1 LIECLTHSRGLERQ
15 VRVIG
20 LNVGG
25 DGRAISVYPYRGGA
39 SVRSLD
45 LTPQVDPA
53 DLAFEG
59 SMAGQRGMTPDKWRS
74 TLVKVALR
82 YLDRSVAP
90 PLRLK
95 NRNEALT

>member
-1 LIECLTHSRGLERQ
+1 MLVKKVPLIECLTHSSGLVRQ

-25 DGRAISVYPYRGGA
+25 DGQAINSYPYRGGA

-45 LTPQVDPA
+45 LTPTVDPA

-59 SMAGQRGMTPDKWRS
+59 SMAGQRGYEPGPSGGRPS
-74 TLVKVALR
+74 
-82 YLDRSVAP
+82 
-90 PLRLK
+90 
-95 NRNEALT
+95 

>member
-1 LIECLTHSRGLERQ
+1 LIECLTHSRRLVRQ

-25 DGRAISVYPYRGGA
+25 DGRAIMIYPYRGGA

-45 LTPQVDPA
+45 LTPIVDRP

-59 SMAGQRGMTPDKWRS
+59 SMAGQRGYDPDQVEVDPRES
-74 TLVKVALR
+74 GLEVPR
-82 YLDRSVAP
+82 
-90 PLRLK
+90 
-95 NRNEALT
+95 